1 MNRSLTALFAAFE
14 ALLVVAIGIGISLAP
29 LTLLWGLHY
38 GFAIDWAVFW
48 RASVDIWLL
57 GHGADMTVT
66 LDPATVVLL
75 GLPGA
80 EAPFVLTIAALGFAL
95 ITVLLGVR
103 AGRRIGET
111 RFRLLGQLVSVG
123 TFAVLSFGASWSA
136 IHPAVRPSVVQGTL
150 LPTLVFGI
158 GVLIGAL
165 SSMKAAD
172 DDNGSSIR
180 DWIADWPAHIRAGV
194 GGALR
199 GGAASAALVMLVSAV
214 AVAAMFALNY
224 APMITLYEGLQSRE
238 LGGAVLTLGQLAFL
252 PNLVIWAAAWFVG
265 PGFAIGT
272 GSAVSPIATTLGP
285 LPALPVL
292 GALPAGDLAYGFVG
306 LLVPVLAGFVAALG
320 VRGQVVRGSGLP
332 VAGGGA
338 SGGGALSGSAGSGGA
353 GSGGLTV
360 WASAIGIGVVG
371 GAVLGVLAW
380 ASAGSAGPGRLI
392 DVGPDPLLV
401 FALASLE
408 IAVGALLGMLAGR
421 FVPVVPVRVGATA
434 RVSARTSVRTS
445 ARTGE
450 GSGAT

>member
-57 GHGADMTVT
+57 GHGANVTVT
-66 LDPATVVLL
+66 LDPATVALL

-111 RFRLLGQLVSVG
+111 RYRLLGQLVSVA
-123 TFAVLSFGASWSA
+123 TFGVLAFGASWSA

-150 LPTLVFGI
+150 LPTLVFAI

-172 DDNGSSIR
+172 DDNGSSLR

-194 GGALR
+194 AGALR
-199 GGAASAALVMLVSAV
+199 GGAASAALVTLVAAV
-214 AVAAMFALNY
+214 AVAALFAINY

-252 PNLVIWAAAWFVG
+252 PNLVIWAAAWFIG
-265 PGFAIGT
+265 PGFAVGT
-272 GSAVSPIATTLGP
+272 GSAVSPVATTLGP

-292 GALPAGDLAYGFVG
+292 GALPTGELAYGFVG
-306 LLVPVLAGFVAALG
+306 LLVPVLAGFLAAL
-320 VRGQVVRGSGLP
+320 VVRGSVVRGS
-332 VAGGGA
+332 VVRGGA
-338 SGGGALSGSAGSGGA
+338 SVSGAGAGAGAGA
-353 GSGGLTV
+353 GSGGLAGAGGLTV
-360 WASAIGIGVVG
+360 WVSAIGIGVVG

-380 ASAGSAGPGRLI
+380 ASAGSAGPGRLV
-392 DVGPDPLLV
+392 DVGPNPLAV
-401 FALASLE
+401 FGLAALE
-408 IAVGALLGMLAGR
+408 IAIGALLGMLAGR
-421 FVPVVPVRVGATA
+421 IVPVRGGLGGGSRGA
-434 RVSARTSVRTS
+434 
-445 ARTGE
+445 
-450 GSGAT
+450 